1 MLNEQALSEL
11 EGLLGPGLLC
21 TDPEEIRR
29 KTGNTLG
36 LERPVM
42 GIIQPETEEQ
52 VQAIVLAANRH
63 RLALYPYSTAR
74 NIGYGERLPVTEGN
88 LLVDL
93 GRMNEIVHLDP
104 DLGYADVQPGVSQG
118 QLSEHVRAQGMP
130 FFVDATGSSRD
141 SSIVGNSAEGGFG
154 STPRGNKRKEITCV
168 RGVYGNGERFD
179 TGFFPGSVGPD
190 LAGMFVQSGFGIIT
204 QLRVPLNPVTE
215 DYRSFMIT
223 VPKEADFL
231 GLIEALR
238 GLRQR
243 GTLTNQVVIT
253 NALDALG
260 ASRVEIPD
268 AYKGRP
274 ISNAAASEIMS
285 SRLGSFG
292 AFAAIGAVYGSRA
305 EVRARRKTL
314 RRALGERLGK
324 RANLRFMTTRSL
336 DFLTTLLSTWPFSK
350 LEATAKLAAPLRSF
364 REAHGMMQGVP
375 SDDAL
380 IGLLGEVKD
389 TYEDARLMWYSSRV
403 STRSADVSKFVAIAS
418 SCYERHGF
426 EYPLE
431 MLMVTPNDLI
441 AIQKVDWDRDD
452 PEQEKRAWK
461 LYESLGRELRQAGF
475 PPYRLGV
482 QSQENVLY
490 PEERRRTLEA
500 LKRTF
505 DPNGVIAPGRY
516 GISLSM
522 KSPG

>member
-1 MLNEQALSEL
+1 MNEQTISEL
-11 EGLLGPGLLC
+11 EDLVGPGLLC

-29 KTGNTLG
+29 KTGHTLG
-36 LERPVM
+36 LERAVL
-42 GIIQPETEEQ
+42 GLIYPETEEQ

-104 DLGYADVQPGVSQG
+104 HLGYADVQPGVTQG
-118 QLSEHVRAQGMP
+118 QLSDHVRVLGIP
-130 FFVDATGSSRD
+130 FFADATGSSRD
-141 SSIVGNSAEGGFG
+141 SSIVGNAAEGGFG
-154 STPRGNKRKEITCV
+154 MTPRGNKRKEITCV

-204 QLRVPLNPVTE
+204 QLRISLNPVTE
-215 DYRSFMIT
+215 DYRSFMINLH
-223 VPKEADFL
+223 EESDFL
-231 GLIEALR
+231 ALVEGLRE
-238 GLRQR
+238 LRQR

-260 ASRVEIPD
+260 ALRVEIPD
-268 AYKGRP
+268 AFEGGP
-274 ISNAAASEIMS
+274 ITNAAAREIMS
-285 SRLGSFG
+285 SPLGSFG
-292 AFAAIGAVYGSRA
+292 AFSAIGAVYGSRA

-314 RRALGERLGK
+314 RRALRERLGQ
-324 RANLRFMTTRSL
+324 RADVRFMTARRL
-336 DFLTTLLSTWPFSK
+336 DFLTTLLSSWPISK

-364 REAHGMMQGVP
+364 REAHGMMQGVA

-403 STRSADVSKFVAIAS
+403 SSRSADVSRFVEIAS
-418 SCYERHGF
+418 DCYERHGF

-431 MLMVTPNDLI
+431 MLMITPNDLI
-441 AIQKVDWDRDD
+441 AIQKVDWKSDD
-452 PEQEKRAWK
+452 PEQEERAWK

-482 QSQENVLY
+482 QSQEDALY

-522 KSPG
+522 KSAG

>member
-1 MLNEQALSEL
+1 MNEQALSEL
-11 EGLLGPGLLC
+11 ESLVGPGLLC

-36 LERPVM
+36 LARRVL
-42 GIIQPETEEQ
+42 GIIRPETEEQ

-93 GRMNEIVHLDP
+93 GRMNEIVRLDP
-104 DLGYADVQPGVSQG
+104 DLGYADVQPGVTQG
-118 QLSEHVRAQGMP
+118 QLSDRVRVLGIP

-141 SSIVGNSAEGGFG
+141 SSIVGNAAEGGFG
-154 STPRGNKRKEITCV
+154 MTPRGNKRKEITCV

-190 LAGMFVQSGFGIIT
+190 LAGMFVQSSFGIIT
-204 QLRVPLNPVTE
+204 QLRIPLNPVTD
-215 DYRSFMIT
+215 DYRSFMIN
-223 VPKEADFL
+223 VHEESDFL
-231 GLIEALR
+231 ALVEGLRE
-238 GLRQR
+238 LRQR

-260 ASRVEIPD
+260 ALRVEIPD
-268 AYKGRP
+268 AFEGRP
-274 ISNAAASEIMS
+274 ISNAAAREIMS
-285 SRLGSFG
+285 SPLGSFG
-292 AFAAIGAVYGSRA
+292 AFSAIGAVYGSRA
-305 EVRARRKTL
+305 EVRAGRKTV
-314 RRALGERLGK
+314 RRALRRRLGR
-324 RANLRFMTTRSL
+324 RADVRFMTTRSL
-336 DFLTTLLSTWPFSK
+336 DFLTTLLSSWPFSK

-364 REAHGMMQGVP
+364 REAHGMMQGVA
-375 SDDAL
+375 SDEAL

-403 STRSADVSKFVAIAS
+403 STRSADVAKFVEIAS
-418 SCYERHGF
+418 GCYERHGF

-441 AIQKVDWDRDD
+441 AIQKVDWKRDD
-452 PEQEKRAWK
+452 PEQEERAWK

-482 QSQENVLY
+482 QSQEDVLY

>member
-1 MLNEQALSEL
+1 MLNEQAVSEL
-11 EGLLGPGLLC
+11 EGLVGPALLC
-21 TDPEEIRR
+21 TDPEEVRR

-36 LERPVM
+36 LERRVL
-42 GIIQPETEEQ
+42 GIIYPETEEQ
-52 VQAIVLAANRH
+52 VQAIVQAANRH

-104 DLGYADVQPGVSQG
+104 DLGYADVQPGVTQG
-118 QLSEHVRAQGMP
+118 QLCDYVREQGIP

-154 STPRGNKRKEITCV
+154 TTPRGNKRKEITCV
-168 RGVYGNGERFD
+168 RGVYGSGERFD

-190 LAGMFVQSGFGIIT
+190 LAGMFVQSSFGIIT
-204 QLRVPLNPVTE
+204 QLRIPLNPVTE
-215 DYRSFMIT
+215 DYRSLMIN
-223 VPKEADFL
+223 VHEESDFL
-231 GLIEALR
+231 GLVEALR
-238 GLRQR
+238 ELRQR

-268 AYKGRP
+268 AYKGKP
-274 ISNAAASEIMS
+274 ISNAVANEIMS
-285 SRLGSFG
+285 SPLGSFG
-292 AFAAIGAVYGSRA
+292 ACSAIGAVYGSRA
-305 EVRARRKTL
+305 EVRARCRTV
-314 RRALGERLGK
+314 RRAVRERLGK
-324 RANLRFMTTRSL
+324 RAKVRFMTTRSL
-336 DFLTTLLSTWPFSK
+336 NFLTTLLSTWPFSK
-350 LEATAKLAAPLRSF
+350 LAVTEKLGVPLRSF
-364 REAHGMMQGVP
+364 REAHGMMQGVA

-403 STRSADVSKFVAIAS
+403 STRSADVSRFVAIAS

-441 AIQKVDWDRDD
+441 AIQKVDWEGAD
-452 PEQEKRAWK
+452 PEQGERAWK
-461 LYESLGRELRQAGF
+461 LYEFLGRELRQAGY

-482 QSQENVLY
+482 QSQEDVLY
-490 PEERRRTLEA
+490 PEERRRTLET